1 LVSTFILPDEKQ
13 ILATAEAGCDAVELH
28 TGLYAN
34 AVKDKTIEKR
44 LNELR
49 DARDIAMAAGLI
61 VHAGHGLT
69 YRNIGPVARI
79 EGLCEFNI
87 GHSIISRAVLTGIGP
102 ATEEMK
108 MLIETPL

>member
-1 LVSTFILPDEKQ
+1 
-13 ILATAEAGCDAVELH
+13 
-28 TGLYAN
+28 
-34 AVKDKTIEKR
+34 
-44 LNELR
+44 
-49 DARDIAMAAGLI
+49 MAAGLI